1 MAKRKP
7 NERPRSARRA
17 ALRTADKLVR
27 QREKLFLLDAGG
39 SPERPVDVESAS
51 VVEPR
56 ASSFTCPRC
65 EVALRVEAHHAPSVD
80 GMRLRQAEVSCP
92 RCGQRRSIWFRLAG
106 PSLN

>member
-7 NERPRSARRA
+7 KERPRSARRA

-27 QREKLFLLDAGG
+27 QREKLLSLEAGG
-39 SPERPVDVESAS
+39 SPERPIDVESAS

-56 ASSFTCPRC
+56 AASFTCPRC
-65 EVALRVEAHHAPSVD
+65 EVALRVEAHHAPSVE